1 MNASEI
7 NVNDW
12 FFLNGEVQQIMPT
25 VIDYV
30 WNNFCPPLKIE
41 PIEIDED
48 LLLANGFEK
57 LESRMICHLRLYYN
71 DSPIYAELRP
81 IGYWE
86 INSYQEGIIEMAIRY
101 VHELQHIFRLQGC
114 IDLADNFKIKKGG
127 PQ

>member
-12 FFLNGEVQQIMPT
+12 FFLDGEAQQVMPT

-30 WNNFCPPLKIE
+30 WNDFFPPLNIE
-41 PIEIDED
+41 PIEIDEE

-57 LESRMICHLRLYYN
+57 RSSRMSSHLVLYHD

-81 IGYWE
+81 TGYWE
-86 INSYQEGIIEMAIRY
+86 IESYQDGIIEMSIRY

-114 IDLADNFKIKKGG
+114 IDLADNFKLKA
-127 PQ
+127 Q

>member
-12 FFLNGEVQQIMPT
+12 FFLDGEAQQVMPT

-30 WNNFCPPLKIE
+30 WHDFYPPLKIE
-41 PIEIDED
+41 PIKIDEEI
-48 LLLANGFEK
+48 LLANGFEK
-57 LESRMICHLRLYYN
+57 RDSRMSSHLVLYHD

-81 IGYWE
+81 TGYWE
-86 INSYQEGIIEMAIRY
+86 IESYQDGIIEMSIRY

-114 IDLADNFKIKKGG
+114 IDLADNFKLKA
-127 PQ
+127 Q

>member
-12 FFLNGEVQQIMPT
+12 FFLDGEVQQVMPT

-30 WNNFCPPLKIE
+30 WNDFFPPLNIE
-41 PIEIDED
+41 PIEIDEK

-57 LESRMICHLRLYYN
+57 RDSRMSSHLVLYHN

-81 IGYWE
+81 TGYWE
-86 INSYQEGIIEMAIRY
+86 IESYQDGIIEMSIRY

-114 IDLADNFKIKKGG
+114 IDLADNFKLEA
-127 PQ
+127 Q